1 MSLSGQIDE
10 HAPEKLQ
17 NSSFESSQVAGY
29 AGGWANDG
37 CLFEFGGGMLAL
49 ATVLCVLFCALGMLG
64 GIIGD
69 RGAKKVIAKTG
80 RVSYLLF
87 TLASVILCSSVAALG
102 LGISDLSK
110 DFKGSWSFDTTCPQ
124 KN

>member
-1 MSLSGQIDE
+1 MINWTAASGVVQYI
-10 HAPEKLQ
+10 AVGKL
-17 NSSFESSQVAGY
+17 AGDLT
-29 AGGWANDG
+29 GWFM
-37 CLFEFGGGMLAL
+37 CF
-49 ATVLCVLFCALGMLG
+49 GMLG

-87 TLASVILCSSVAALG
+87 ALSTVILVSAFAAMG
-102 LGISDLSK
+102 LGISDLAD
-110 DFKGSWSFDTTCPQ
+110 DFEGAFNFDTSCPQ

>member
-1 MSLSGQIDE
+1 MQYIAVG
-10 HAPEKLQ
+10 KL
-17 NSSFESSQVAGY
+17 AGDLT
-29 AGGWANDG
+29 GWFM
-37 CLFEFGGGMLAL
+37 CF
-49 ATVLCVLFCALGMLG
+49 GMLG